1 MLPFLAEI
9 FIDDEYLVQ
18 LSQEPHAVAEE
29 EGQHHQA
36 EDSVLPGL
44 IYDGHKTLVIPVKEV

>member
-1 MLPFLAEI
+1 MLPFLTEI

-18 LSQEPHAVAEE
+18 LSQEPDAVAEE

-44 IYDGHKTLVIPVKEV
+44 IYILNHY